1 MMPSIVDN
9 VPFQLHLTENSPMD
23 NNLTLPSLTDVATLP
38 NRVYLILEE
47 AILQGKIKQGDRL
60 IEEELAGK
68 LGISRA
74 PIREALRMMQKEGL
88 IVISPRKGAFVNS
101 ISPEDIAEIYEVSS
115 ALEGLAVKLF
125 CTRCTEEELASLR
138 QLYADM
144 EEQVKKADMVQYRK
158 LNRKFHEALI
168 QGSRNKRIKEICGVL
183 QKQISWFQNMNL
195 TLQSRM
201 GVSLQE
207 HRQIIA
213 AFLAKDPEAAG
224 QAASEHITQAA
235 QAFLGRENKDG

>member
-1 MMPSIVDN
+1 MRK
-9 VPFQLHLTENSPMD
+9 
-23 NNLTLPSLTDVATLP
+23 NLSLPSLTDVGTLP
-38 NRVYLILEE
+38 SRVYLILEE
-47 AILQGKIKQGDRL
+47 AILLGKIKQGDRL
-60 IEEELAGK
+60 IEEDLASK

-125 CTRCTEEELASLR
+125 CFRYTDEELASLQ
-138 QLYADM
+138 QLYAGM
-144 EEQVKKADMVQYRK
+144 EEQVRKMDMVQYRK
-158 LNRKFHEALI
+158 LNRQFHAALI

-195 TLQSRM
+195 SMQSRM
-201 GVSLQE
+201 EISLQE
-207 HRQIIA
+207 HKHIID

-224 QAASEHITQAA
+224 NAAGEHIALAA
-235 QAFLGRENKDG
+235 KAFLGSEKKDG

>member
-1 MMPSIVDN
+1 MND
-9 VPFQLHLTENSPMD
+9 
-23 NNLTLPSLTDVATLP
+23 NLTLPSLTDVGTLP

-47 AILQGKIKQGDRL
+47 AILQGKLKQGDRL

-101 ISPEDIAEIYEVSS
+101 ISGEDIAEIYEATS

-125 CTRCTEEELASLR
+125 CSRYTDAELANLE
-138 QLYADM
+138 QLYTSM
-144 EEQVKKADMVQYRK
+144 EKKVKNNDVVAYRK
-158 LNRKFHEALI
+158 LNRQFHEALI
-168 QGSRNKRIKEICGVL
+168 HGSKNKKIREICGVL

-195 TLQSRM
+195 SVQSRM
-201 GVSLQE
+201 EISLQE
-207 HRQIIA
+207 HKHIID
-213 AFLAKDPEAAG
+213 AFYAKDPEAAG
-224 QAASEHITQAA
+224 KAASEHVALAA
-235 QAFLGRENKDG
+235 QAFLGSNKKDG

>member
-1 MMPSIVDN
+1 
-9 VPFQLHLTENSPMD
+9 MD
-23 NNLTLPSLTDVATLP
+23 NNLTLPSLTDVSTLP

-60 IEEELAGK
+60 IEEDLAGK

-125 CTRCTEEELASLR
+125 CTRCPDEELKALQ
-138 QLYADM
+138 QLYAGM
-144 EEQVKKADMVQYRK
+144 EEQVKKKNIVQYRK
-158 LNRKFHEALI
+158 LNRQFHEALI
-168 QGSRNKRIKEICGVL
+168 HGSRNKRIKEICGIL

-195 TLQSRM
+195 SMQSRM
-201 GVSLQE
+201 EISLQE
-207 HRQIIA
+207 HKHIID
-213 AFLAKDPEAAG
+213 AFLAQDPETAGNAAC
-224 QAASEHITQAA
+224 EHITRAA
-235 QAFLGRENKDG
+235 NAFLGMADKEG